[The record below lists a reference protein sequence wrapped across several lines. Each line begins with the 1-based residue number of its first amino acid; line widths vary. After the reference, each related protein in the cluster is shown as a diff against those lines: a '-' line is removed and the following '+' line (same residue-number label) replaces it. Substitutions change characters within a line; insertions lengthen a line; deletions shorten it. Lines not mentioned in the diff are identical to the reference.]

1 MNKRVVY
8 LSKKKKKMS
17 SGSILELND
26 RVRTETKEGTYSM
39 LDF

>member
-8 LSKKKKKMS
+8 LSKNKKMS